1 MNSTLRV
8 ISIFKSIQGEGL
20 MIGIP
25 SSFIRLAGCN
35 LCCRYCDTKEVWNA
49 ENAVEI
55 SVDDVVKKVKEFGV
69 PWVTI
74 TGGEPLLQLKAV
86 EELVIKLKA
95 SGFRVCIETN
105 GTVKPSSN
113 LLELV
118 DMWSVSPKLKS
129 FGPKIAN
136 TNIFKDL
143 LGDVMFKNITSR
155 VYFKFVI
162 TEPKT
167 DFEEIKNL
175 IPDGFPTEKVVIQPN
190 CYVIKYEYLVDY
202 VLNNK
207 IPYRVLP
214 QLHKLINLP

>member
-1 MNSTLRV
+1 
-8 ISIFKSIQGEGL
+8 

-35 LCCRYCDTKEVWNA
+35 LYCRYCDTKEAWNV
-49 ENAVEI
+49 ENVVEI
-55 SVDDVVKKVKEFGV
+55 GVNDVVKKVKEYGV

-74 TGGEPLLQLKAV
+74 TGGEPLLQLEAV
-86 EELVIKLKA
+86 EELVIKLKT

-136 TNIFKDL
+136 INIFKDL
-143 LGDVMFKNITSR
+143 LGDAISKNIANKI
-155 VYFKFVI
+155 YFKFVV

-175 IPDGFPTEKVVIQPN
+175 IPDGFPAEKVIVQPN
-190 CYVIKYEYLVDY
+190 WYVTKYECLVDY
-202 VLNNK
+202 VLNNN

-214 QLHKLINLP
+214 QLHKLVNLP